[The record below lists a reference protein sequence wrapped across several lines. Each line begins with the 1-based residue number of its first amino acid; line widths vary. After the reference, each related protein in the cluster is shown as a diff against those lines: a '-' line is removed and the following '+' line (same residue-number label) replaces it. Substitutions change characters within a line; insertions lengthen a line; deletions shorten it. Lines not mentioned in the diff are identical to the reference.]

1 MPMSSNKG
9 QGMVHGVPVQR
20 DAGECAAAVLAP
32 ELAVT
37 KTYHRVGP
45 KNIMSALMLLS
56 VSHNARFSDV
66 VVWDTQIELAQMKVH
81 LQRGKLWG
89 WVKT

>member
-1 MPMSSNKG
+1 MCGQGEGKYVPMSSSKG

-45 KNIMSALMLLS
+45 KKYYECL
-56 VSHNARFSDV
+56 DV
-66 VVWDTQIELAQMKVH
+66 TQC
-81 LQRGKLWG
+81 
-89 WVKT
+89 

>member
-1 MPMSSNKG
+1 
-9 QGMVHGVPVQR
+9 
-20 DAGECAAAVLAP
+20 
-32 ELAVT
+32 
-37 KTYHRVGP
+37 
-45 KNIMSALMLLS
+45 MLLS

-66 VVWDTQIELAQMKVH
+66 VVWDMQIELAQMKVH